1 MQVAKANQIITDID
15 RLVVRLERNHQYVLR
30 LARKLNSYKYE
41 PRNYDCFIR
50 LRDLRTGFDALAK
63 DQMQLFDAMQH
74 RNLNYADSEKQ
85 LHSLMHR
92 FRQLESDMAAYV
104 LDSQQ
109 C

>member
-1 MQVAKANQIITDID
+1 MQVAGANLPVKGMDQ
-15 RLVVRLERNHQYVLR
+15 LVVRLERNHKCVLR

-50 LRDLRTGFDALAK
+50 LRDLRAGLTALGN

-74 RNLNYADSEKQ
+74 RNLSFDDAEKQ
-85 LHSLMHR
+85 LNLLMHR
-92 FRQLESDMAAYV
+92 YQQLESDMAGYI
-104 LDSQQ
+104 LESQN